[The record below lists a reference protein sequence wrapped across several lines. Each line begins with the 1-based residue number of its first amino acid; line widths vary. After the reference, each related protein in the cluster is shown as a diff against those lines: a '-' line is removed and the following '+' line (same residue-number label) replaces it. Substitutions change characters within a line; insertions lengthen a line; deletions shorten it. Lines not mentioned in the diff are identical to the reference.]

1 MDAFGIAHES
11 HHGMGGA
18 KPHATAASSFRAAIA
33 TSNQHAHHWT
43 RGLSFV
49 CRDRCGLECVCQ
61 RYNFL
66 VDNWNLSWLRAHGA
80 ADYRRLLCRT
90 TRGLGRRSALR
101 KADRFRWTSA
111 LGRSEE
117 RPLRL
122 RHEMVSPRIAVW
134 RGGPSIRHVD
144 GTAGL
149 RTVTSLAC
157 AVGRDRSGDPID
169 FAGYG

>member
-11 HHGMGGA
+11 HHGMGSA
-18 KPHATAASSFRAAIA
+18 KPHATAASLFRAATA

-43 RGLSFV
+43 GGLSFV

-61 RYNFL
+61 RYNLL
-66 VDNWNLSWLRAHGA
+66 VDNRNLCWLRAHSA

-90 TRGLGRRSALR
+90 TRGLRRR
-101 KADRFRWTSA
+101 SA

-117 RPLRL
+117 RPLQP
-122 RHEMVSPRIAVW
+122 RHEMVSHRIAVW

-149 RTVTSLAC
+149 CDATSRAC

-169 FAGYG
+169 FAGYS